1 MSALPKTVLAA
12 TDFSE
17 PAEAAARLARELAGS
32 FAARFHMLHVIVLLE
47 DPHLEESHRRQLDEL
62 VATADEARRKVL
74 AEKPPDSA
82 EVAVVPHLVRGIA
95 PGETIVEVAANVGA
109 DLIVVG
115 THGRR
120 GLSHLLLG
128 SVAER
133 VVRTAGRSVLT
144 VRGDAAV
151 IPQWPRRILVPHDFS
166 DASAEAVRTAALWAR
181 HFGSEIT
188 LLHAVEPVV
197 YPEFYAIETISD
209 DLMGRLKG
217 RSREALEKAAA
228 ELVGGG
234 LPVTTRVEIGRAA
247 ETIAEVADPER
258 YDLLVMATRGLSALE
273 HLFLGSVTEAVLRR
287 SRVPM
292 LTIPNA

>member
-133 VVRTAGRSVLT
+133 VVRTAGCSVLT
-144 VRGDAAV
+144 VRADAPV
-151 IPQWPRRILVPHDFS
+151 NPRGPRRILVPHDFS